1 MIPSSILIY
10 SLISLTLHGK
20 CKNPSLKPHINC
32 FKTTLNKTTTHSIN
46 QLKLILASK
55 FLHFLCNQPFP
66 LLSSN
71 LANNLQL
78 IYETKAKEKKAL
90 SWTEETRLLHETNI
104 EESNT
109 IQYIGSSELRSWE
122 ETIKSHL
129 HCKEQEGW
137 WTKSRRL
144 TESEVL
150 FCGLFPLWSIKK
162 LEEKGGR
169 EGGISYMGK
178 RETWTFQVRKC
189 GYYIVVQLS
198 FLIFCQRNCII
209 QVRIGFLFCRSDL
222 TCLMRMG
229 ARVKK
234 LIKKVDM

>member
-1 MIPSSILIY
+1 MKQKQKKKKLYREQKRRDCYMKLKS
-10 SLISLTLHGK
+10 
-20 CKNPSLKPHINC
+20 KNP
-32 FKTTLNKTTTHSIN
+32 
-46 QLKLILASK
+46 
-55 FLHFLCNQPFP
+55 
-66 LLSSN
+66 
-71 LANNLQL
+71 
-78 IYETKAKEKKAL
+78 
-90 SWTEETRLLHETNI
+90 
-104 EESNT
+104 

>member
-10 SLISLTLHGK
+10 SLISLTLHEK

-90 SWTEETRLLHETNI
+90 SWTEETRLLHETKI

-109 IQYIGSSELRSWE
+109 IHRKQW
-122 ETIKSHL
+122 
-129 HCKEQEGW
+129 
-137 WTKSRRL
+137 
-144 TESEVL
+144 
-150 FCGLFPLWSIKK
+150 IKK
-162 LEEKGGR
+162 LRRNDWEPLTLQRTRRMMNKKQKINR
-169 EGGISYMGK
+169 IWSSLL
-178 RETWTFQVRKC
+178 WAV
-189 GYYIVVQLS
+189 S
-198 FLIFCQRNCII
+198 F
-209 QVRIGFLFCRSDL
+209 
-222 TCLMRMG
+222 M
-229 ARVKK
+229 KY
-234 LIKKVDM
+234 